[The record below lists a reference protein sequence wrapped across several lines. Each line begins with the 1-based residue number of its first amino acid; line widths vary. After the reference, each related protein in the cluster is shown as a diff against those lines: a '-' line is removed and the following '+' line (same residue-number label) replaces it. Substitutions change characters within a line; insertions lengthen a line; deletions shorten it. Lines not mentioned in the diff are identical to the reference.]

1 VVSHRGRH
9 RNPGGASVFRVE
21 DPGKS
26 GTHLL
31 SCAAAL
37 VRNYSPMSRVFL
49 THSAVQA
56 VDTFGIVLT
65 GGRVGIRSG
74 VRAFD

>member
-1 VVSHRGRH
+1 
-9 RNPGGASVFRVE
+9 
-21 DPGKS
+21 
-26 GTHLL
+26 
-31 SCAAAL
+31 
-37 VRNYSPMSRVFL
+37 MSRVFL
-49 THSAVQA
+49 THSAVRA